1 MPTRPLLQEPV
12 VKTTRANTVMAL
24 AASPWAPLVALGSPK
39 QVLLYNSDTLDLVG
53 ILPFPEGMPHVLK
66 FSRNGSLLLAGGG
79 RDAKAGK
86 VVVWNVA
93 TGERIVEVGDET
105 DAVLAADISA
115 DQTQIALGS
124 PSKVIRVYSTKD
136 GQLVREIRKHT
147 DWIYAV
153 EFSPDG
159 VLLATAD
166 RSGGLFVWEANTG
179 REYFSLRGHTAAVTD
194 LSWRLDSN
202 ILASSSE
209 DATIRFW
216 EMENGNQVKS
226 WGAHGGG
233 CLSVKYTHDNR
244 LVSAGRDKLVK
255 VWDQNGGQQRVF
267 EAFPDVASRAV
278 FAHDGA
284 RVIGGDWT
292 GQVRLWKT
300 ADGKL
305 VGNFLGNPPH
315 GKKGTPTVSANK
327 IP

>member
-1 MPTRPLLQEPV
+1 MPKKPLLQVPV
-12 VKTTRANTVMAL
+12 VKTARANTVLAL
-24 AASPWAPLVALGSPK
+24 AASPWAPLLALGSPK
-39 QVLLYNSDTLDLVG
+39 QVLLFNTDTLDLVG
-53 ILPFPEGMPHVLK
+53 VLPFPEGMPHVLK

-79 RDAKAGK
+79 HAAKSGK

-93 TGERIVEVGDET
+93 TGDRIVEVGDET
-105 DAVLAADISA
+105 DAVLAADLSA

-124 PSKVIRVYSTKD
+124 PSKVIRVYSTRD
-136 GQLVREIRKHT
+136 GQLLREIRKHT

-179 REYFSLRGHTAAVTD
+179 REYFALRGHTGAVTD

-202 ILASSSE
+202 ILASASE
-209 DATIRFW
+209 DSTIRLW

-233 CLSVKYTHDNR
+233 SLSVKFTHDHR
-244 LVSAGRDKLVK
+244 LVSAGRDRVVK
-255 VWDQNGGQQRVF
+255 VWDQNGSQQRAF
-267 EAFPDVASRAV
+267 EAFPDVASRAA

-292 GQVRLWKT
+292 GQVRLWTT

-305 VGNFLGNPPH
+305 VGNLLGNPAP
-315 GKKGTPTVSANK
+315 GKKGTPTVSSNK